1 MAAGVRTVSAVDREC
16 VDVVE
21 ASVLKPHVG
30 EIFEG
35 VGLDEHTVQLIEPA
49 VVAKCSGTVAMGA
62 LQRVRLVATDAGG
75 ASFEVV
81 N

>member
-21 ASVLKPHVG
+21 AAVLRPHVG

-49 VVAKCSGTVAMGA
+49 VVAKCSGAVTMGA
-62 LQRVRLVATDAGG
+62 LQRVRLVATGAGG
-75 ASFEVV
+75 ATFEVV
-81 N
+81 A

>member
-21 ASVLKPHVG
+21 AAVLKPHVG

-35 VGLDEHTVQLIEPA
+35 VGLDEHTVQLIDPA
-49 VVAKCSGTVAMGA
+49 VVAKCAGVVVAGVA
-62 LQRVRLVATDAGG
+62 QHVRLVATGPGG

-81 N
+81 G